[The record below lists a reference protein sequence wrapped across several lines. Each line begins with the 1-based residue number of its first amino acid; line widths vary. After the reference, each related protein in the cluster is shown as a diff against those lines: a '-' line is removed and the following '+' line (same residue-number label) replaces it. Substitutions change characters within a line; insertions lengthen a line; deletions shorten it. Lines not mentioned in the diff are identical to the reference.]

1 MIMEESLVPSTMYK
15 ISSLSDDSRFAD
27 QNYGTPPD
35 TSDFMIHLPEPMK
48 NVMRI
53 RLTSTE
59 IPPVEQVFTVEKDN
73 VGFSLYNDASCT
85 NLIGSY
91 TIPSGNYTVT
101 SLCAAI
107 QANSPL
113 TASGVFTCAV
123 DVVSGRVRI
132 GKLSA
137 TPTFTVSFGASD
149 PVICGRKTH
158 WGLGYY
164 LGFRVPYVDERRV
177 ITINAST
184 VPAYA
189 PPLVMQNPYY
199 LLQVTAQK
207 PLNTFVHRTE
217 RNSSVPAFAK
227 IVMRGTGAGVDYDD
241 NSDLIRKEYTF
252 LAPANI
258 TQLRI
263 TLLDPFGVP
272 VRLATTDWSM
282 TFEFTEV
289 VNART
294 YETLNKTYNS

>member
-1 MIMEESLVPSTMYK
+1 MIMEESLVPSSMYK
-15 ISSLSDDSRFAD
+15 ISSLSVDSRFAD

-73 VGFSLYNDASCT
+73 VGIYIYSDVSCT
-85 NLIGSY
+85 NFIVGDK
-91 TIPSGNYTVT
+91 IPSGTYTVT
-101 SLCAAI
+101 SLCATI
-107 QANSPL
+107 QNYI
-113 TASGVFTCAV
+113 TSGSFTCSV
-123 DVVSGRVRI
+123 DPVSGRISI
-132 GKLSA
+132 GHSSIA
-137 TPTFTVSFGASD
+137 FTVSFGASD

-164 LGFRVPYVDERRV
+164 LGFRVPYVDGRRV
-177 ITINAST
+177 ITNVLPVKAVT
-184 VPAYA
+184 AYA
-189 PPLVMQNPYY
+189 APLVMQNPYY

-207 PLNTFVHRTE
+207 PLNNFVHRTE

-258 TQLRI
+258 SQLRI

-272 VRLATTDWSM
+272 VRLNTTDWSM

>member
-1 MIMEESLVPSTMYK
+1 MEESLVPSSMYK
-15 ISSLSDDSRFAD
+15 ISSLSVDSRFAD

-73 VGFSLYNDASCT
+73 VGINIYSDVSCT
-85 NLIGSY
+85 ILIGSY
-91 TIPSGNYTVT
+91 TLPSGNYTVT

-107 QANSPL
+107 QTYVRSGPL
-113 TASGVFTCAV
+113 GFGFTCSV
-123 DVVSGRVRI
+123 DPVSGRITI
-132 GKLSA
+132 GHTTTSLS
-137 TPTFTVSFGASD
+137 FTVSFGASD

-164 LGFRVPYVDERRV
+164 LGFRVPYVDGRRV
-177 ITINAST
+177 ITISGTAVT
-184 VPAYA
+184 AYA
-189 PPLVMQNPYY
+189 APLVMQNSYY

-207 PLNTFVHRTE
+207 PLNNFVHRTE

-294 YETLNKTYNS
+294 YENLNKTYNS